1 MTLFLKENVKMNI
14 CVHDWIR
21 DHSLYICSLCGNVSN
36 KRPYD
41 YVSEESEKEEE
52 IEEKCK
58 HVWEC
63 LRDRCH
69 NRGKGKYQAYKCK
82 LCGKFQRR

>member
-1 MTLFLKENVKMNI
+1 MTKCIVHSWCKDKKIFYCETCGEISTTRPETYESNVEE
-14 CVHDWIR
+14 
-21 DHSLYICSLCGNVSN
+21 L
-36 KRPYD
+36 
-41 YVSEESEKEEE
+41 SETEV
-52 IEEKCK
+52 EKCK

>member
-1 MTLFLKENVKMNI
+1 MTSCTQHLWCKDNKLFYCEA
-14 CVHDWIR
+14 
-21 DHSLYICSLCGNVSN
+21 CGEVSTT
-36 KRPYD
+36 RPETYD
-41 YVSEESEKEEE
+41 SDIEESDDKEPE
-52 IEEKCK
+52 IEKCK

>member
-1 MTLFLKENVKMNI
+1 MSCESHNWIKDNV
-14 CVHDWIR
+14 
-21 DHSLYICSLCGNVSN
+21 LYICEICGTTTLVKPDNYIEQ
-36 KRPYD
+36 KD
-41 YVSEESEKEEE
+41 TESESDVD
-52 IEEKCK
+52 EKCR

>member
-1 MTLFLKENVKMNI
+1 MCST
-14 CVHDWIR
+14 
-21 DHSLYICSLCGNVSN
+21 HSWVNCKTFYVCQECGTTSSKQPDDYEETQKLDIN
-36 KRPYD
+36 K
-41 YVSEESEKEEE
+41 VEEE
-52 IEEKCK
+52 RCR

>member
-1 MTLFLKENVKMNI
+1 MEDEDNI
-14 CVHDWIR
+14 EKD
-21 DHSLYICSLCGNVSN
+21 
-36 KRPYD
+36 
-41 YVSEESEKEEE
+41 EEKDSQN
-52 IEEKCK
+52 EKCK

-69 NRGKGKYQAYKCK
+69 NRGKGKYMAYKCT

>member
-1 MTLFLKENVKMNI
+1 MFCT
-14 CVHDWIR
+14 
-21 DHSLYICSLCGNVSN
+21 HSWVNCKTFYVCQECGLTSS
-36 KRPYD
+36 KRPDD
-41 YVSEESEKEEE
+41 YEEPKELDVEKVEEE
-52 IEEKCK
+52 RCR